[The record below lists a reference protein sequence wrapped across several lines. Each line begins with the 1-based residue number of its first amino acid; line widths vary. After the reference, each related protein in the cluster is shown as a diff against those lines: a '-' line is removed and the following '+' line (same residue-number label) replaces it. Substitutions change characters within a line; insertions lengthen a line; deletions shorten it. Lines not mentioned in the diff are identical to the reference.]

1 MKAATLLL
9 GLGLVLSASSVHA
22 ASLSGEKIKV

>member
-1 MKAATLLL
+1 MKAATLL
-9 GLGLVLSASSVHA
+9 LGLVLSASSVHA